1 MMDSKKRN
9 LILMILCIVGIVIL
23 LSIMIY
29 NVVFAG
35 SKNNTNNEEVVD
47 NTKIEDD
54 VDVEKEI
61 DLNSITFDPNTYK
74 LDEKLTKDGTFIN
87 KYAGLVKDGSN
98 ILDDINYRILYV
110 NFSLV
115 TGNKYQMAMA
125 DGIISS
131 GYVLKTDYI
140 SEYNKYFGE
149 TYLYSK
155 TVENNKDKIQ
165 KRFYND
171 CEDYPSVNNGRNVC
185 FITNISEYPET
196 YFLGLKIKETK
207 KVRIFYGAYF
217 QDVNKS
223 GVYEKGYFKIVY
235 KKVKYDAYLQNITF
249 KKAT

>member
-1 MMDSKKRN
+1 MDKKKLN
-9 LILMILCIVGIVIL
+9 LILIILCTIGIVIL

-35 SKNNTNNEEVVD
+35 KKETKKEKVVD
-47 NTKIEDD
+47 NTIIEDD

-61 DLNSITFDPNTYK
+61 DLNSIVFDPATYK
-74 LDEKLTKDGTFIN
+74 LDEKLAKDGTFIN

-98 ILDDINYRILYV
+98 IMDDVNYRILYV
-110 NFSLV
+110 NFSLI

-125 DGIISS
+125 EGTISS
-131 GYVLKTDYI
+131 GYVLKQDYI
-140 SEYNKYFGE
+140 SEYNKYFGK
-149 TYLYSK
+149 TYLYSE
-155 TVENNKDKIQ
+155 TVDKSKIQ
-165 KRFYND
+165 QRFYND

-207 KVRIFYGAYF
+207 KIRIYYGAYF
-217 QDVNKS
+217 QDPNNT

-235 KKVKYDAYLQNITF
+235 KKVKYDAYLQSVTF
-249 KKAT
+249 KKAA